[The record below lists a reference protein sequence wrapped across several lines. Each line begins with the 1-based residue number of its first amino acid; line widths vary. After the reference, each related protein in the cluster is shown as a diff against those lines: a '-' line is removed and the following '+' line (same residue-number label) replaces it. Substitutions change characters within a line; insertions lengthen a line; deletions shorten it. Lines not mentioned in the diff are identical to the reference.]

1 MASDDITV
9 KKANYDLKI
18 LDLLRVSFG
27 YKRLLYWPVP
37 NTTKH
42 HKAEYNGLKALDF
55 KFETKSSLLNTPIIM
70 PLKVQISPKGEEVQ
84 YFTFP
89 NEPIIEIRSTK
100 DIVRTKI
107 DGQDGYFKELYS
119 MGDYQITIR
128 GIAVDE
134 SYQTE
139 DYPED
144 IVRKLRTVHELRS
157 HLEVVN
163 PLFTLFNIKYISI
176 TDFELIPQPGA
187 QSMVPYQF
195 IADSDKEYQ
204 LTLKRKSQS

>member
-1 MASDDITV
+1 MTDIKV
-9 KKANYDLKI
+9 DKAKYDLRI

-27 YKRLLYWPVP
+27 YKKLLYFPIP
-37 NTTKH
+37 NTVR
-42 HKAEYNGLKALDF
+42 HKKADYSGLQAVDF
-55 KFETKSSLLNTPIIM
+55 KFQTKSSLLNTPILM
-70 PLKVQISPKGEEVQ
+70 PLKVQISPKGEEVE

-134 SYQTE
+134 SYSTE

-144 IVRKLRTVHELRS
+144 VVRKLRTIHELRS
-157 HLEVVN
+157 HLEVVG

-195 IADSDKEYQ
+195 IVDSDKEYQ
-204 LTLKRKSQS
+204 LTLKRKSQN